1 MCPHL
6 FRNKGSEIDEVT
18 GRFRIPN
25 DEELGEFYR
34 LRDIIRL
41 VKFRAG
47 LGGGDKKLV
56 QNFGGKVS

>member
-47 LGGGDKKLV
+47 LGGGG
-56 QNFGGKVS
+56 QEIGTEFWW